1 MIYSQNKKLCIKEKN
16 VAALNSL
23 VVENKNTQLHTIVP
37 EYVPHIAHYQKT
49 IANSIS
55 CQGIG
60 VHSADS
66 VSITLHPAVS
76 GSGITFIRTDLD
88 DAEVK
93 ANWKTVVDTKFCT
106 TIGNELGVTVS
117 TVEHLLAALAAR
129 GIDNVRVEINGP
141 ELPIMDGSAQPFVE
155 LIDKAGVKEQK
166 MPRKAIRVLKPIT
179 VKEGDREVSLSPA
192 SDYIIDVA
200 FDFGGR
206 TVLSTQ
212 HRTFRPLEDDFAE
225 DISMARTFGLLEDA
239 EKLWSMGLSKGASL
253 ENTLVY
259 DKEEVVNEEGARF
272 DDECARHKILDVLG
286 DLHLA
291 GGLILGKFR
300 GHRPGHGLH
309 HKLLLAL
316 FADPSAY
323 VIEVL

>member
-1 MIYSQNKKLCIKEKN
+1 MT
-16 VAALNSL
+16 ALNSL
-23 VVENKNTQLHTIVP
+23 AVENTNHQLRPVVP
-37 EYVPHIAHYQKT
+37 DFVPQIAHYQKT

-55 CQGIG
+55 CEGIG

-76 GSGITFIRTDLD
+76 GSGITFVRTDLN

-106 TIGNELGVTVS
+106 TIGNGLGVTVS

-141 ELPIMDGSAQPFVE
+141 ELPIMDGSAQPFVK
-155 LIDKAGVKEQK
+155 LIEKAGVKEQK
-166 MPRKAIRVLKPIT
+166 TARKVIRVLKPIT
-179 VKEGDREVSLSPA
+179 VKDGDREVSLSPA
-192 SDYIIDVA
+192 SDYEIEVA

-206 TVLSTQ
+206 TALSTQ
-212 HRTFRPLEDDFAE
+212 HRVFKPLEDDFSE
-225 DISMARTFGLLEDA
+225 DISTARTFGLLEDA

-253 ENTLVY
+253 DNTLVY

-291 GGLILGKFR
+291 GGLILGKFK

-309 HKLLLAL
+309 HQLLLAL

-323 VIEVL
+323 AIEVI